1 MHEHTANN
9 DQAAIPLLIAL
20 KKAVSALVLFFCFLL
35 FPAFLIFSSLNHLFE
50 LKTNNLRMQK
60 LEQMRNQLEHLEK
73 YSDNSRYLH
82 FLCKTIFDKA
92 QTSADPVSFL
102 RKNIT
107 NLKTLYNGHI
117 EFIVWDNK
125 GQPIKELTDQQ
136 GYRYILSKLYE
147 MLKDV
152 ADVLKADDQ
161 ANILQIKSVGRN
173 LNLARQYLGKIFLP
187 DNLRQPYLKNAE
199 AGPILSDFTNKYSSF
214 WYQIGDRVSLFCFL
228 SEGLIKGNHGLYK
241 IVNTLNHQSAD
252 LICGFTLSP
261 DVTTPVTTVPEALS
275 GFLARTLAEFENIAE
290 PLFEND
296 QALILISLAQPGVRS
311 FCIHQ
316 KQPEVW
322 SAANNRD
329 TVFIRIMAFILLFY
343 FLLYGFVT
351 FRQEFVSIKW
361 KLTGLFL
368 FANLAPLAIM
378 GFIAH
383 DYLNSKFEALRN
395 EANSDLSKLM
405 RDFDSRFASIQDD
418 ISGKLNLALD
428 KINTLSQNRAL
439 QSDEVARIESLA
451 KEFSP
456 SEAYLISS
464 ASEQLMQFRPDAHK
478 WQKMDFIQPLCAAV
492 VKFCNG
498 TILPRVK
505 EDMFSPLLSPESSDF
520 VRRSFSDSKKIVAI
534 NMGTMQKLSYWYIFG
549 NANTYANNYFLI
561 LLWEKTQLQE
571 HYVDKYFK
579 SVSQN
584 SANAAIFVRTIS
596 GTKCWPEINKF
607 PAGLTDQM
615 QRTGGF
621 RGSLSGKITFQNTPH
636 IFVSHKGR
644 NLDKIL
650 MAAVF
655 PESQIESRI
664 ARIRGLIIFSAF
676 VSLFLTLIICH
687 ALSGQFLTPINNLR
701 QATMAIGSHDFS
713 HRIPIADED
722 EFGHLNIVF
731 NRVIEGL
738 GELEVARIVQD
749 SLFPGNSFKAGPYAI
764 YGKSVVMTTLGG
776 DYYDCLQ
783 IDDKTWGIVIGD
795 VAGHGVPAGLMMA
808 MAKAAV
814 LMASNEEKQDAA
826 KLTTRLHQVFFA
838 IKNDKLKR
846 MMTLQYFVVKPE
858 EYSFSFANAGHCF
871 PVLIKHAQQTA
882 EFIEHVATPLGIG
895 ARARY
900 KNYDFK
906 VMPGEALVL
915 YTDGIAEAKNS
926 RGEEF
931 GFERVK
937 SILLELYDPDPEVYY
952 RRVFNVYENWSPKPD
967 DDLTLIMITNN
978 Q

>member
-1 MHEHTANN
+1 MNPPAKSNKTA
-9 DQAAIPLLIAL
+9 APLLFVL
-20 KKAVSALVLFFCFLL
+20 KKAVSAMVLFFCFLL

-60 LEQMRNQLEHLEK
+60 LEQMRNKLEHLEK

-92 QTSADPVSFL
+92 QTSADPVAFL
-102 RKNIT
+102 HKNLT
-107 NLKTLYNGHI
+107 NLKIRYNGHI

-147 MLKDV
+147 MFKDV
-152 ADVLKADDQ
+152 ADVLKADEQ
-161 ANILQIKSVGRN
+161 ANILQIKSVTRN

-187 DNLRQPYLKNAE
+187 DNLRQPYLTNAE
-199 AGPILSDFTNKYSSF
+199 AGPILSDFTSKYSSF
-214 WYQIGDRVSLFCFL
+214 WYQIGDRISFFCFL
-228 SEGLIKGNHGLYK
+228 SESLLKGNDGLHK
-241 IVNTLNHQSAD
+241 IVNTLNHQSKD
-252 LICGFTLSP
+252 LICGFTISP
-261 DVTTPVTTVPEALS
+261 EVATPVTAVPEVLS
-275 GFLARTLAEFENIAE
+275 GFLARALAEFENIAE
-290 PLFEND
+290 PVFENE

-311 FCIHQ
+311 FCIHP
-316 KQPEVW
+316 KQPGIW
-322 SAANNRD
+322 SAAMNRD
-329 TVFIRIMAFILLFY
+329 TAFIRIIAFLLLFY
-343 FLLYGFVT
+343 ILLYAFIT

-395 EANSDLSKLM
+395 ESSTDLSKLM
-405 RDFDSRFASIQDD
+405 RDFDSRFASIKDD
-418 ISGKLNLALD
+418 ISEKLNTELD
-428 KINTLSQNRAL
+428 KINTLSQNRTL
-439 QSDEVARIESLA
+439 QNDEVTRIESLVRQ
-451 KEFSP
+451 FSP
-456 SEAYLISS
+456 SETYLISS
-464 ASEQLMQFRPDAHK
+464 GSELLMQLRSAGQK
-478 WQKMDFIQPLCAAV
+478 AQKMDFIQPLGAAV

-498 TILPRVK
+498 TILERVK

-520 VRRSFSDSKKIVAI
+520 VRRSFSDCRRIMPI
-534 NMGTMQKLSYWYIFG
+534 NMGTKQKMGYWYILG
-549 NANTYANNYFLI
+549 NADRFANNYFLI

-571 HYVDKYFK
+571 HYVENYFK
-579 SVSQN
+579 TVAQN
-584 SANAAIFVRTIS
+584 SANATVFVRTIS
-596 GTKCWPEINKF
+596 GTHSWPSNDQF
-607 PAGLTDQM
+607 PPGLSDQM

-621 RGSLSGKITFQNTPH
+621 RGSLSGRITCQNTPH
-636 IFVSHKGR
+636 IFVSQKGR
-644 NLDKIL
+644 NLDNIL

-655 PESQIESRI
+655 PENRIEHRI

-676 VSLFLTLIICH
+676 VSLLLTLIICH
-687 ALSGQFLTPINNLR
+687 TLSGQFLTPINNLR

-713 HRIPIADED
+713 HRIPITDED

-749 SLFPGNSFKAGPYAI
+749 SLFPGNFFNAGPYAI

-783 IDDKTWGIVIGD
+783 IDDKTWGLVIGD

-808 MAKAAV
+808 MAKAGV
-814 LMASNEEKQDAA
+814 LMASDEEKHDAA
-826 KLTTRLHQVFFA
+826 KLTARLHQVFFA

-858 EYSFSFANAGHCF
+858 ECSFSFANAGHCF
-871 PVLIKHAQQTA
+871 PVLIKPAQNTA

-895 ARARY
+895 SRARY
-900 KNYDFK
+900 KNFDFK

-931 GFERVK
+931 GFERLK
-937 SILLELYDPDPEVYY
+937 STLLELYDPDPEVYY
-952 RRVFNVYENWSPKPD
+952 RRIFNVYESWSPKPD
-967 DDLTLIMITNN
+967 DDLTLIMITNK